1 MGSIWVYRY
10 RENTIT
16 VKNKKATELYVNDE
30 LRDAVKGLHLKAD
43 LTCTLDTGETV
54 KASLRGTIDVECTL
68 SIDNLIQEPVE
79 IL

>member
-16 VKNKKATELYVNDE
+16 VKNEKATELYVNDE
-30 LRDAVKGLHLKAD
+30 LRDTIKGLHLKAD
-43 LTCTLDTGETV
+43 LTCTLDTGEIV
-54 KASLRGTIDVECTL
+54 KASLRGTLDVECTL